1 MELIRFKLDVNII
14 FQSCSGEVEMKRSW
28 IPLFL
33 IPCLAFA
40 AYPIYETDSIEEAVS
55 EDSIAA
61 REVHDQRVATES
73 GSSES
78 VSLEQR
84 RQELKA
90 KATAASSGRKASGAH
105 LRRSSMRRNSSHQD
119 EGESRTSV
127 QESRQHSN
135 RPKVTYRDAEKKGT
149 AEEIEAD
156 AMGDQ
161 ANAAAENPQKS
172 TSGQGKRGSVVSQK
186 KSSLSSQNN
195 EKGKSTLKRKSAQY
209 SKKYQKKSNH
219 PGNRPAAEMAQ

>member
-1 MELIRFKLDVNII
+1 
-14 FQSCSGEVEMKRSW
+14 MKKSW

-40 AYPIYETDSIEEAVS
+40 AYPIYETESVEEAVS
-55 EDSIAA
+55 ENSIAA
-61 REVHDQRVATES
+61 REVPEQRLTTES
-73 GSSES
+73 GSNEP
-78 VSLEQR
+78 VSLEQK

-90 KATAASSGRKASGAH
+90 KATAAPPGRKASGAH
-105 LRRSSMRRNSSHQD
+105 LRRSSMRRNSSQQD
-119 EGESRTSV
+119 AGESRTAV
-127 QESRQHSN
+127 QESRQNSN
-135 RPKVTYRDAEKKGT
+135 RPKVTYRDAEKKDS

-161 ANAAAENPQKS
+161 VNAAAESPQKS

-186 KSSLSSQNN
+186 KSNLSSQNA
-195 EKGKSTLKRKSAQY
+195 EKGKSTLKRKSSQY

-219 PGNRPAAEMAQ
+219 PGSRPAAEMGQ